1 MGVITASDVVLTL
14 TQALLYPTPQQLQ
27 GFAADDVFDIPAI
40 KSIES
45 TMGVDGV
52 LSAGFVFV
60 EIPWDIVLQADSDS
74 NKIFDR
80 IWGQQQ
86 ATKSTY
92 QLFGSVK
99 IPGTSTKIALNAG
112 FLSSY
117 KAPSAK
123 KVMQPRRYQMIF
135 QSMAVAPA

>member
-1 MGVITASDVVLTL
+1 MGVITASDVILTL
-14 TQALLYPTPQQLQ
+14 TQAILFPTPQQIQ

-40 KSIES
+40 TSLEE

-60 EIPWDIVLQADSDS
+60 AIPWDITLQADSAS
-74 NKIFDR
+74 NALFDR
-80 IWGQQQ
+80 IWSQQQ
-86 ATKSTY
+86 ATRGTY
-92 QLFGSVK
+92 QINGFVK
-99 IPGTSTKIALNAG
+99 IPGTATKIALNAG
-112 FLSSY
+112 FLKSY